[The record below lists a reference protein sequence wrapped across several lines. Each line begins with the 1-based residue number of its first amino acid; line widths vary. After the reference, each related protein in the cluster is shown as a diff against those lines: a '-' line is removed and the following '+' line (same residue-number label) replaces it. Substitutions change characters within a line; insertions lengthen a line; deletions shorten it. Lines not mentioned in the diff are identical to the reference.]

1 MRTIG
6 CYFTLVSDTR
16 HLFQQLSTWS
26 LNYFTNSNSS
36 QSKNSKIP
44 PISYTVKNEIF
55 VRIKGISI
63 ALKTIIHF
71 SCGVYFAAC
80 CIHVMLIVPASIPK
94 LFFFFLVLHS
104 SQDFLLFHCSMISFL
119 HHPFK
124 ILPPHHSRS
133 NNLMCESLSTW
144 NLEDYK

>member
-94 LFFFFLVLHS
+94 LFFFFGPS
-104 SQDFLLFHCSMISFL
+104 FLLGFPSFSLL
-119 HHPFK
+119 HDKFPSPPFQIPSPSSFTK
-124 ILPPHHSRS
+124 QQP
-133 NNLMCESLSTW
+133 NV
-144 NLEDYK
+144 